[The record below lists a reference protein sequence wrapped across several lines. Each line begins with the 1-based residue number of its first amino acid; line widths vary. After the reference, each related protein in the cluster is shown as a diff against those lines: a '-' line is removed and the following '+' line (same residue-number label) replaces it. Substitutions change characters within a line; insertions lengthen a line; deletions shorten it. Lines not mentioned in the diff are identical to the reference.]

1 MSLEELKRTVLNK
14 AKLEAEEIIRDAYEK
29 AKNIIKEA
37 GEKKKAIIEEE
48 RKKIIS
54 ELRLEAKLAEARREA
69 RLIIAKAK
77 QEIVEDIK
85 KRVREILE
93 NMSLENRRSSLKK
106 LLYESLEELKR
117 CGFEVEGISIH
128 ISPKD
133 KDIMVD
139 ILRELKINAKIV
151 ENPSLTGG
159 LLISTS
165 NDEVSIDNTY
175 EARVEKILRTVLIE
189 VFRGV

>member
-37 GEKKKAIIEEE
+37 EEKKKAIIEEE

-106 LLYESLEELKR
+106 LLYESLEELEK
-117 CGFEVEGISIH
+117 CGFEVEGILIH